1 MGVNNF
7 DFIVIRYLCT
17 VRPFRKEL
25 ETEKKLTYVHSLKSY
40 KGLK

>member
-7 DFIVIRYLCT
+7 DFIVRGYLYT

-25 ETEKKLTYVHSLKSY
+25 ETEKKK
-40 KGLK
+40 

>member
-7 DFIVIRYLCT
+7 DFIDIRYICK

-25 ETEKKLTYVHSLKSY
+25 ETEKRINICAFTKKL
-40 KGLK
+40 

>member
-25 ETEKKLTYVHSLKSY
+25 ETEKEINICPFTKKL
-40 KGLK
+40 

>member
-7 DFIVIRYLCT
+7 DFIAIRYLCT

-25 ETEKKLTYVHSLKSY
+25 ETEKKINICPFTKKL
-40 KGLK
+40 